1 MNLSDR
7 WIVAKNQGFGGKKGS
22 FFRKIDKPIR
32 QMLELEKL
40 KAKMVDFDRHQYLH
54 SSLQRVRA
62 TARNA
67 R

>member
-1 MNLSDR
+1 MDGLGQKIRVLGD
-7 WIVAKNQGFGGKKGS
+7 IKGA